1 LNPFSKALNVS
12 RKICSVLVAEEDMMM
27 PMKTS
32 FLLRLIL
39 FCFAVRSFP
48 DDEEKRDSKMLFLRW
63 VIDEDEEDDEQ
74 PNKG

>member
-1 LNPFSKALNVS
+1 
-12 RKICSVLVAEEDMMM
+12 MMM

-39 FCFAVRSFP
+39 FCFAVRYFP

-63 VIDEDEEDDEQ
+63 VIDEDEDDDEQ

>member
-1 LNPFSKALNVS
+1 
-12 RKICSVLVAEEDMMM
+12 MMM

-48 DDEEKRDSKMLFLRW
+48 DDEEKRDSKMLFLRR
-63 VIDEDEEDDEQ
+63 VIDEDDDDEQ
-74 PNKG
+74 PKDR